1 MLPFLFLIE
10 NKKDNFP
17 SSGASTFGLDYLAN
31 FYFGKSRSGEAERQK
46 EGEYAIKKEM
56 PLKILKSVRFER

>member
-10 NKKDNFP
+10 NEDNFR

-56 PLKILKSVRFER
+56 PLQILKSVRFER